1 MAQTENPSMTKF
13 HAFLKQK
20 DNKTNVAMQE
30 AQKLINLYRALGVF
44 GSEFIDQYNVM
55 LLNSSDEVQ
64 MALNALVSGQEVRQY
79 LEFLQQEENGGRTDK
94 GADKN
99 TVQTGWLPSPEDE
112 AQQSEMVAAG
122 GGAGPSKAEL
132 TSYMKS
138 QEEKI
143 AKVITSLN
151 EEKEKQEEA
160 NKAFRE
166 KQEMLLKN
174 LADQFIG
181 SVQVR
186 SGTEHS
192 KTEVPEGYS
201 EIIEEKR

>member
-1 MAQTENPSMTKF
+1 MAQTENISMNKF

-30 AQKLINLYRALGVF
+30 AQRLINLYRVLSVF
-44 GSEFIDQYNVM
+44 GADFMDKYNAM
-55 LLNSSDEVQ
+55 LLSTTDEVQ

-79 LEFLQQEENGGRTDK
+79 LEFLQQEENGGGSDK

-99 TVQTGWLPSPEDE
+99 VVQTGWLPSPEDE
-112 AQQSEMVAAG
+112 AQQQSSGGVAA
-122 GGAGPSKAEL
+122 SNAEL
-132 TSYMKS
+132 VAYV
-138 QEEKI
+138 EEKI
-143 AKVITSLN
+143 AKVIASLN

-160 NKAFRE
+160 NKIFRE

-174 LADQFIG
+174 LVDQVG
-181 SVQVR
+181 LVQMR
-186 SGTEHS
+186 PTTEPS
-192 KTEVPEGYS
+192 KSEVPKGYS